1 MKYYQNVERPI
12 LPPVDLGIMQK
23 TYDTLE
29 QGHLKGV
36 ELASKLRSAIAQ
48 LPLNESEQAY
58 KDELAS
64 GIEQVITENSFAGNA
79 YYAIPDLIKAQG
91 DIDANPVLKNKIT
104 AQADYK
110 AYQDMID
117 SNKELSADAKEYY
130 KEMNP
135 YRNGQKEDGTY
146 DTTFKWQPSSFP
158 TKVYDINDFI
168 EQGIRRAAEEYTDYN
183 STVWLDANGNI
194 TRDPMKA
201 LDGQVYY
208 TVGGQKVVLSK
219 DKIIDAI
226 NTVINA
232 TPGGNESIQQDYNVY
247 KWKYDKNKNLNP
259 NEVLVSPITDNNGEI
274 LTPEEF
280 KQKLISEAASQAAY
294 TKGSPKTT
302 YGQGLASFKK
312 YKAAQEAQDRIIN
325 NPYGY
330 GNYLRYGNYR
340 ENVNSPGNI
349 IVEKNIGKDAI
360 DTKGKLE
367 QEINDTFNFI
377 YQNNNKINKN
387 GSIKDKVETVINDPN
402 VSQSE
407 KNTLKN
413 YYNAYEETLLNIEA
427 FKENLNSKDKEK
439 FDFGSAI
446 TNPGATLDIKRSK
459 YDKKAMNYY
468 NDLFGDK
475 QTVEVFLT
483 TDQMNH
489 LKNNYKSSFDDKL
502 YIDNGQS
509 VILNKSTAHSDL
521 MRACKEIDNAFR
533 ATRSKWYQG
542 GDLTSAAPTL
552 VKQELNNLVITN
564 NPFGLTNTSAVGN
577 ISGFHYSSSPIK
589 KLADLYGD
597 AVNYSKIDSDI
608 VQTNGEEKEIPVEV
622 LRNKTFGE
630 YLDQQESNYG
640 FNDLKPAEIRARA
653 KEEESLIIEDLQQG
667 LNPLYNIIYSKQG
680 SDNKLRVIDSAD
692 NGIGAT
698 LYAAANKDISDSA
711 KAGLIAFSPAN
722 TNQTEPGAWIT
733 TFNKDKTV
741 NNRYFVTGVGTSEA
755 SNIIYGDRSFRINSN
770 LQTIDKYHKNF
781 NILSGVDM
789 PYGGSISFGP
799 GSQPGTFS
807 ARIGNRQT
815 PNLGVENAQLLY
827 EALLQYQ
834 DIYNKVDTG
843 NIKNEQELENL
854 NNSLNNRLIPFI
866 AMCFNISVEEVD
878 DKLDL
883 SKNIR

>member
-12 LPPVDLGIMQK
+12 LGPVDLSVLQN
-23 TYDTLE
+23 TYNTLE
-29 QGHLKGV
+29 QGHIKGV
-36 ELASKLRSAIAQ
+36 ELASKLRTAIAE
-48 LPLNESEQAY
+48 LPLNESEEGY

-64 GIEQVITENSFAGNA
+64 GIEQVINDNAFNGNA
-79 YYAIPDLIKAQG
+79 YYAIPELIKAQG
-91 DIDANPVLKNKIT
+91 DISTNPVLRNKIQ

-135 YRNGQKEDGTY
+135 YKNGQKEDGTY
-146 DTTFKWQPSSFP
+146 DTTFKWSPISNP

-168 EQGIRRAAEEYTDYN
+168 DQGIRRAAEEYTDYN
-183 STVWLDANGNI
+183 STVWLDANGNV
-194 TRDPMKA
+194 TRDPKAA
-201 LDGQVYY
+201 LDGQIYY
-208 TVGGQKVVLSK
+208 TVGGQKVVLRK
-219 DKIIDAI
+219 EKIIDAI
-226 NTVINA
+226 NTVINS
-232 TPGGNESIQQDYNVY
+232 TPGANESIQQDYNVY
-247 KWKYDKNKNLNP
+247 KWKYNKNKSSNP
-259 NEVLVSPITDNNGEI
+259 NEVLISPITDNNGEI
-274 LTPEEF
+274 LSPEEF

-294 TKGSPKTT
+294 SKGNPKTT
-302 YGQGLASFKK
+302 YGQGLASYKK
-312 YKAAQEAQDRIIN
+312 YKAAQEAQERVIN
-325 NPYGY
+325 NSYGY
-330 GNYLRYGNYR
+330 GDYLGYGNYR

-360 DTKGKLE
+360 DTRNKLKR
-367 QEINDTFNFI
+367 EINDTFNFI
-377 YQNNNKINKN
+377 YQDNKDINKN
-387 GSIKDKVETVINDPN
+387 GSIKEKVETAINDPN
-402 VSQSE
+402 VSQSD

-413 YYNAYEETLLNIEA
+413 YYNAYEESLLNIEA

-446 TNPGATLDIKRSK
+446 TNPGATLDINRSK

-475 QTVEVFLT
+475 DTVEVFLT
-483 TDQMNH
+483 PEQMNH
-489 LKNNYKSSFDDKL
+489 LRDNYKSSFDDKL

-509 VILNKSTAHSDL
+509 VILSKSTAHSDL
-521 MRACKEIDNAFR
+521 MRACTEIDNAFQ
-533 ATRSKWYQG
+533 ATKNKWFLG
-542 GDLTSAAPTL
+542 GRFTSTAPTI
-552 VKQELNNLVITN
+552 VKNTN
-564 NPFGLTNTSAVGN
+564 RDFQYAEAG
-577 ISGFHYSSSPIK
+577 ISRTGSNYNSSPVK
-589 KLADLYGD
+589 KLADMYRD
-597 AVNYSKIDSDI
+597 AGKYSQINSDI
-608 VQTNGEEKEIPVEV
+608 VQTNGVEKEIPVEV

-640 FNDLKPAEIRARA
+640 LSSLKPAEIRTRA
-653 KEEESLIIEDLQQG
+653 KEEESLIVEDLQQG
-667 LNPLYNIIYSKQG
+667 LNPLYNIIYSEQG
-680 SDNKLRVIDSAD
+680 NDNKLRVIDSAD
-692 NGIGAT
+692 NGNGAA
-698 LYAAANKDISDSA
+698 LYAAANKDISDAA

-722 TNQTEPGAWIT
+722 TDQTEPGAWIT
-733 TFNKDKTV
+733 TFDKNKQV
-741 NNRYFVTGVGTSEA
+741 NHRYFVTGVGTSEA

-770 LQTIDKYHKNF
+770 LQTIDKYNKNF

-789 PYGGSISFGP
+789 PYSGSISFGP

-815 PNLGVENAQLLY
+815 PNLGVENARLLY

-843 NIKNEQELENL
+843 NIESEQELQRL
-854 NNSLNNRLIPFI
+854 NNLLNNRLIPFI

>member
-12 LPPVDLGIMQK
+12 LGPVDLSVLQN
-23 TYDTLE
+23 TYNTLE
-29 QGHLKGV
+29 QGHIKGV
-36 ELASKLRSAIAQ
+36 ELASKLRTAIAE
-48 LPLNESEQAY
+48 LPLNESEEGY

-64 GIEQVITENSFAGNA
+64 GIEQVINDNAFNGNA
-79 YYAIPDLIKAQG
+79 YYAIPELIKAQG
-91 DIDANPVLKNKIT
+91 DISSNPILRNKIQ

-110 AYQDMID
+110 AYQDSID
-117 SNKELSADAKEYY
+117 ANKELSADAKEYY

-135 YRNGQKEDGTY
+135 YKNGQKEDGTY
-146 DTTFKWQPSSFP
+146 DTTFKWNPISNP

-168 EQGIRRAAEEYTDYN
+168 DQGIRRAAEEYTDYN
-183 STVWLDANGNI
+183 STVWLDANGNV
-194 TRDPMKA
+194 TRDPKAA
-201 LDGQVYY
+201 LDGQIYY
-208 TVGGQKVVLSK
+208 TVGGQKVVLRK
-219 DKIIDAI
+219 EKIIDAI
-226 NTVINA
+226 NTVINS
-232 TPGGNESIQQDYNVY
+232 TPGANESIQQDYNVY
-247 KWKYDKNKNLNP
+247 KWKYNKNKSSNP
-259 NEVLVSPITDNNGEI
+259 DEVLISPITDNNGEI
-274 LTPEEF
+274 LTPEGF

-294 TKGSPKTT
+294 SKGSPKTT

-312 YKAAQEAQDRIIN
+312 YKAQQEAQERVIN
-325 NPYGY
+325 NSYGY
-330 GNYLRYGNYR
+330 GDYLGYGNYR
-340 ENVNSPGNI
+340 ENVSSPGNI

-360 DTKGKLE
+360 DTKGRLE

-377 YQNNNKINKN
+377 YRNNNEIDKT

-413 YYNAYEETLLNIEA
+413 YYNAYEESLLNIEA

-468 NDLFGDK
+468 NDLFGEKD
-475 QTVEVFLT
+475 TVEVFLT
-483 TDQMNH
+483 PEQMNH
-489 LKNNYKSSFDDKL
+489 LRNNYKSSFDDKL

-509 VILNKSTAHSDL
+509 VILSKSTAHSDL
-521 MRACKEIDNAFR
+521 MRACTEIDNAFQ
-533 ATRSKWYQG
+533 ATKNKWYLG
-542 GDLTSAAPTL
+542 GRFTSTAPTI
-552 VKQELNNLVITN
+552 VKNTN
-564 NPFGLTNTSAVGN
+564 RDFQYAEAG
-577 ISGFHYSSSPIK
+577 ISRTGSNYNSSPIK
-589 KLADLYGD
+589 KLADSYRD
-597 AVNYSKIDSDI
+597 ARKYSQIDSDI

-622 LRNKTFGE
+622 LRNRTFGE
-630 YLDQQESNYG
+630 YLDQQENNYG

-653 KEEESLIIEDLQQG
+653 KEEESLIVEDLQQG
-667 LNPLYNIIYSKQG
+667 LNPLYNIIYSEQG
-680 SDNKLRVIDSAD
+680 NDNKLRVIDSAD
-692 NGIGAT
+692 NGNGAT
-698 LYAAANKDISDSA
+698 LYAAANKDISDAA

-733 TFNKDKTV
+733 TFDKNKQV
-741 NNRYFVTGVGTSEA
+741 NHRYFVTGVGTSEA

-770 LQTIDKYHKNF
+770 LQTIDKYNKNF

-815 PNLGVENAQLLY
+815 PNLGVENARLLY

-854 NNSLNNRLIPFI
+854 NNLLNNRLVPFI

>member
-12 LPPVDLGIMQK
+12 LPPVDLSIMQK

-36 ELASKLRSAIAQ
+36 ELASKLRSAIAE

-64 GIEQVITENSFAGNA
+64 GIEQVITENSLAGNA

-91 DIDANPVLKNKIT
+91 DIDANPVLKNKIN

-135 YRNGQKEDGTY
+135 YRNGQKEDGSY

-183 STVWLDANGNI
+183 STVWLDADGNI
-194 TRDPMKA
+194 TRDPAKA

-219 DKIIDAI
+219 NKIIDAI

-280 KQKLISEAASQAAY
+280 KQKLIYEAASQAAY
-294 TKGSPKTT
+294 SKGSPKTT

-312 YKAAQEAQDRIIN
+312 YKAEQEAKDRVID

-330 GNYLRYGNYR
+330 GNYLGYGSYR
-340 ENVNSPGNI
+340 ENVSSPGNI
-349 IVEKNIGKDAI
+349 IVKKNIGKDAI

-377 YQNNNKINKN
+377 YRDNKDINKN

-413 YYNAYEETLLNIEA
+413 YYNAYEESLLNIEA
-427 FKENLNSKDKEK
+427 FKENLNDKDKEK

-446 TNPGATLDIKRSK
+446 TNPGATLDINRSK

-489 LKNNYKSSFDDKL
+489 LRNNYKSSFDDKL

-509 VILNKSTAHSDL
+509 IILNKSTAHSDL
-521 MRACKEIDNAFR
+521 MRACKEINNAFE
-533 ATRSKWYQG
+533 ATRNKWIFG
-542 GDLTSAAPTL
+542 RNLTSEAPTL
-552 VKQELNNLVITN
+552 DKNQIGKSRFAIGEGLYTGVIRKT
-564 NPFGLTNTSAVGN
+564 GS
-577 ISGFHYSSSPIK
+577 SYSSSPIK
-589 KLADLYGD
+589 KLADLYDD
-597 AVNYSKIDSDI
+597 AVDYSKIDSDI

-640 FNDLKPAEIRARA
+640 LSSLKPAEIRTRA
-653 KEEESLIIEDLQQG
+653 KEEESLIVEDLQQG
-667 LNPLYNIIYSKQG
+667 LNPLYNIIYSEQG
-680 SDNKLRVIDSAD
+680 NDNKLRVIDSAD
-692 NGIGAT
+692 NGNGAA
-698 LYAAANKDISDSA
+698 LYATANKDISDAA

-722 TNQTEPGAWIT
+722 TDQTEPGAWIT

-741 NNRYFVTGVGTSEA
+741 NHRYFVTGVGTSEA

-770 LQTIDKYHKNF
+770 LQTIDKYNKNF

-789 PYGGSISFGP
+789 PYSGAISFGP
-799 GSQPGTFS
+799 GSPPGTFS

-815 PNLGVENAQLLY
+815 PNLGVENARLLY

-854 NNSLNNRLIPFI
+854 NNLLNNRLIPFI
-866 AMCFNISVEEVD
+866 ALCFNISVEEVD